1 MWWLLLLVPLCF
13 GAPRI
18 TPKCEDDMKNVG
30 NTAGYNVA
38 SELLTKAINFSA
50 DPCKDFFE
58 FTCGNWIANH
68 PIPNHKTSYSQ
79 FGNLSDKVQEKMRE
93 IFESK
98 EMFGSKSMNALK
110 AMYSRCMDKN
120 ELNRVGARRLLESI
134 RGYGVWPMLDGD
146 DKWRV
151 EDFDL
156 TSLLIHVSEVR
167 GVDVFVS
174 NYVSL
179 DNRNVS
185 RRLIEVCKRIR
196 SKHVHVVKLDQNTKR
211 ILTTNIERT
220 SVYSGKRNLGFK
232 DMPAQ
237 YLGIRRQCDE
247 RKGRAWL
254 VNTWVEGWQNS
265 NAMHKMMNLHHNV
278 FKLK

>member
-1 MWWLLLLVPLCF
+1 MWWLLLLVPLCS

-18 TPKCEDDMKNVG
+18 TPKCEDDLKNVG
-30 NTAGYNVA
+30 NTAGYNLA
-38 SELLTKAINFSA
+38 SDILTKAINFSV
-50 DPCKDFFE
+50 DPCEDFFE

-68 PIPNHKTSYSQ
+68 PIPSHKTSYSQ
-79 FGNLSDKVQEKMRE
+79 FANLSDKVQEKMRE

-110 AMYSRCMDKN
+110 AMYRRCMDKD
-120 ELNRVGARRLLESI
+120 ELNRVGARRMLETI

-146 DKWRV
+146 DRWRV

-179 DNRNVS
+179 DSRNVS
-185 RRLIEVCKRIR
+185 RRLIEFDQGDLGLGDSTRDYYLDRK
-196 SKHVHVVKLDQNTKR
+196 KH
-211 ILTTNIERT
+211 
-220 SVYSGKRNLGFK
+220 GKK
-232 DMPAQ
+232 IAA
-237 YLGIRRQCDE
+237 YRQFLIDKVSLSFHMC
-247 RKGRAWL
+247 
-254 VNTWVEGWQNS
+254 
-265 NAMHKMMNLHHNV
+265 
-278 FKLK
+278 